1 MPPPWQL
8 APTMLEGT
16 IKVSRE
22 NYGPEFYPTVDSS
35 FFMIEGTRQDVSDGA
50 KMTKVVT
57 VTTNFL
63 VGLEVQS
70 TQGNS
75 QLVPRR

>member
-1 MPPPWQL
+1 MSPPCRL

-22 NYGPEFYPTVDSS
+22 HYGPEFYSTVDSS
-35 FFMIEGTRQDVSDGA
+35 FLMIDGTRQEASDGT
-50 KMTKVVT
+50 KVTKVVT
-57 VTTNFL
+57 ATTNFL

-70 TQGNS
+70 TWGNS
-75 QLVPRR
+75 